1 MFPYVLLSSRV
12 RVHPDPSR
20 FFLRVVRVVPA
31 VVHGKCIADGWLRC
45 RAAVFVPGAEI
56 RRRASV
62 FPQDPGVTIFP
73 ALAAGEPRANI
84 PVPTPG
90 RPCARPGRAGFAPAH
105 MASSHRRPFVAF
117 LASLRW
123 KLLGWFFLNLALLG
137 AALFVFLRMEF
148 GLELDSLL
156 GGTTG
161 NRLQTIAQTLAAELR
176 QRPTSAWGDA
186 LARVVGPRVHD
197 GRVHTAIVDD
207 HANVIAG
214 SLPPLPANVRRAL
227 VRPAPPAEKGRQNLS
242 NAHPGNFDEFLV
254 TSDDPRLYW
263 AGVYLQ
269 NVGAPD
275 APPRY
280 AALVFASA
288 TLHGG
293 GLFFNYTGWAL
304 LGLGLLG
311 LSVGLW
317 VPFIRRLTRGLT
329 DMTRAAERIAEGR
342 FEPPRVSARADELG
356 RLGRALAHMAARL
369 EGHVAGQKRFLGDT
383 AHELLSPLAR
393 LEVALSIMEARHGE
407 IDPAM
412 VERSL
417 AEVRH
422 LARIVQDLLL
432 FTKSELRAS
441 PVVLTDVPLAGLAR
455 AVARREAAGEVQ
467 VRVDIAENLRAR
479 ADHDLLDRA
488 LGNAVRNA
496 VRYAGHAGPVTIFA
510 ASAEHAPTEVRLTV
524 FDEGPGAPAAALE
537 KLFDPFFRPDT
548 ARTRETGGTG
558 LGLAIVKS
566 CVEACGGS
574 VSASNRTRGGLAVTF
589 RLNRAVENARA

>member
-1 MFPYVLLSSRV
+1 
-12 RVHPDPSR
+12 
-20 FFLRVVRVVPA
+20 
-31 VVHGKCIADGWLRC
+31 
-45 RAAVFVPGAEI
+45 
-56 RRRASV
+56 
-62 FPQDPGVTIFP
+62 
-73 ALAAGEPRANI
+73 
-84 PVPTPG
+84 
-90 RPCARPGRAGFAPAH
+90 
-105 MASSHRRPFVAF
+105 MASPRRSSLLTF

-137 AALFVFLRMEF
+137 AALFFFLRTEF
-148 GLELDSLL
+148 GLDLGSLL

-176 QRPTSAWGDA
+176 AQPTAAWSDT
-186 LARVVGPRVHD
+186 LTRVVGPHIHD
-197 GRVHTAIVDD
+197 GRVRTALVDD
-207 HANVIAG
+207 HANVVAG
-214 SLPPLPANVRRAL
+214 SLPPLPANVHRAL
-227 VRPAPPAEKGRQNLS
+227 IRPAPPIDKARQNFS
-242 NAHPGNFDEFLV
+242 NVHPGNFDEFLV

-269 NVGAPD
+269 NVSPSD

-280 AALVFASA
+280 AALVFAST

-311 LSVGLW
+311 LSVGMW

-369 EGHVAGQKRFLGDT
+369 EGHVTGQKRFLGDT

-393 LEVALSIMEARHGE
+393 LEVALSIMEAHKGE

-417 AEVRH
+417 FEVRH

-455 AVARREAAGEVQ
+455 SVARRESVGEVQ
-467 VRVDIAENLRAR
+467 VHVDIAEDLRAR

-510 ASAEHAPTEVRLTV
+510 ASAEHAPAEVRLTV
-524 FDEGPGAPAAALE
+524 FDEGPGAPEATLE

-574 VSASNRTRGGLAVTF
+574 VSASNRTSKGLAVTF
-589 RLNRAVENARA
+589 RLNRTVEAARA

>member
-1 MFPYVLLSSRV
+1 MLSPGPRLRILRAWRV
-12 RVHPDPSR
+12 AR
-20 FFLRVVRVVPA
+20 RVVTSRGQPDLA
-31 VVHGKCIADGWLRC
+31 HGAF
-45 RAAVFVPGAEI
+45 RATTA
-56 RRRASV
+56 
-62 FPQDPGVTIFP
+62 
-73 ALAAGEPRANI
+73 PRHCL
-84 PVPTPG
+84 PVPMSAL
-90 RPCARPGRAGFAPAH
+90 RPHSFL
-105 MASSHRRPFVAF
+105 AF

-123 KLLGWFFLNLALLG
+123 NLLGWFFLNLALLG
-137 AALFVFLRMEF
+137 GALFVFLRTEF
-148 GLELDSLL
+148 GLDLGSLL

-161 NRLQTIAQTLAAELR
+161 NRLQAVAQTLATELR
-176 QRPTSAWGDA
+176 HQPAGAWDA
-186 LARVVGPRVHD
+186 TLARVVGPRVRG
-197 GRVHTAIVDD
+197 GRVRTAVVDD
-207 HANVIAG
+207 HANVVAG
-214 SLPPLPANVRRAL
+214 TLPPLPANVRRAL
-227 VRPAPPAEKGRQNLS
+227 VRPAPPTDKARQNLS
-242 NAHPGNFDEFLV
+242 IVHPGSFDEFLV

-269 NVGAPD
+269 NVAPPE
-275 APPRY
+275 APPRFV
-280 AALVFASA
+280 ALVFASE

-293 GLFFNYTGWAL
+293 GLFFDYTGWAL
-304 LGLGLLG
+304 LGLGLLA
-311 LSVGLW
+311 LSVGMW

-329 DMTRAAERIAEGR
+329 DMTRTAERIAEGR
-342 FEPPRVSARADELG
+342 FEPPRVSARPDELG

-369 EGHVAGQKRFLGDT
+369 EGHVTGQKRFLGDT

-393 LEVALSIMEARHGE
+393 LEVALSIMEAHGGE
-407 IDPAM
+407 VDPAM

-417 AEVRH
+417 SEVHH

-441 PVVLTDVPLAGLAR
+441 PVVSTDVPLAGLAR
-455 AVARREAAGEVQ
+455 AVARREAVNEVQ
-467 VRVDIAENLRAR
+467 VRVDIAEDLRAH

-524 FDEGPGAPAAALE
+524 YDEGPGAPPAALE

-589 RLNRAVENARA
+589 RLRRAV